1 MIRNENFAF
10 PAGPTTPKLYLRV
23 LDHRTL
29 GKDKTVGEAEIDVS
43 FSFRYLLSYIMCVII
58 DQHCCGIRSG
68 VTSNR
73 NQMGQARAL
82 TF

>member
-43 FSFRYLLSYIMCVII
+43 FFPFGISFHTLC
-58 DQHCCGIRSG
+58 
-68 VTSNR
+68 
-73 NQMGQARAL
+73 A
-82 TF
+82 

>member
-43 FSFRYLLSYIMCVII
+43 FFLSVSPFIHYVR
-58 DQHCCGIRSG
+58 DS
-68 VTSNR
+68 
-73 NQMGQARAL
+73 
-82 TF
+82 

>member
-58 DQHCCGIRSG
+58 DQHCCVVSDLASHQTETRWDRHGR
-68 VTSNR
+68 
-73 NQMGQARAL
+73 
-82 TF
+82 